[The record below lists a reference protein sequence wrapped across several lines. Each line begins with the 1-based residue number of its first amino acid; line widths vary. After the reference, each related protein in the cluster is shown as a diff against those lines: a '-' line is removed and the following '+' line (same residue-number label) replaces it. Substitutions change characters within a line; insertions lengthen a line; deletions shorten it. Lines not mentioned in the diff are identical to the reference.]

1 MNFQVLEFQQFE
13 DDVSGSVDCVV
24 FTENTS
30 TFLEIFEVLIRR
42 LYRGNYKYQKFQV
55 VKVVNKQNYYLSQ
68 RTNLLD
74 ILDWVFSVIKNQGYE
89 IKEYSDEVEM
99 VVVRE
104 SIKLPI
110 IDILGK

>member
-55 VKVVNKQNYYLSQ
+55 VKVVNNHNYYLSQ
-68 RTNLLD
+68 KTNLHA
-74 ILDWVFSVIKNQGYE
+74 ILGWVFSVIKNQGYE
-89 IKEYSDEVEM
+89 IREYSDEVETL
-99 VVVRE
+99 VLKE
-104 SIKLPI
+104 FIKLPI
-110 IDILGK
+110 IDILAK

>member
-13 DDVSGSVDCVV
+13 DDVSGFVDCVV
-24 FTENTS
+24 STENTS

-42 LYRGNYKYQKFQV
+42 LYRGDYKYQKFQV
-55 VKVVNKQNYYLSQ
+55 VKVVSKHNYYLSQ
-68 RTNLLD
+68 KTSLHA
-74 ILDWVFSVIKNQGYE
+74 ILGWVFNVIKNQGYE
-89 IKEYSDEVEM
+89 IREYSDEVETA
-99 VVVRE
+99 VVRE